1 MGTKIFKMFF
11 CRAYTDIKSSDLIGE
26 KQLPSRMSVLCHI
39 LNKENRKQKKLY
51 FFWIKLIW
59 LNSFIIKNVIR
70 NFMKL
75 NTLVE
80 NKSKRFTNI

>member
-1 MGTKIFKMFF
+1 
-11 CRAYTDIKSSDLIGE
+11 
-26 KQLPSRMSVLCHI
+26 MSVLCHI

>member
-1 MGTKIFKMFF
+1 
-11 CRAYTDIKSSDLIGE
+11 
-26 KQLPSRMSVLCHI
+26 MSALCHI
-39 LNKENRKQKKLY
+39 LKKENRKQKKLD

-70 NFMKL
+70 NFLKL